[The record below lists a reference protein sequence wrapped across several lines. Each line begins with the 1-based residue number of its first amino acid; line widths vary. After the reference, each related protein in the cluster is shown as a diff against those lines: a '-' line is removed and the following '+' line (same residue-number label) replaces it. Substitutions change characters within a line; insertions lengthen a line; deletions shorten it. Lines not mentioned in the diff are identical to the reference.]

1 LTRRLLAVA
10 GLVLAAGFGAAA
22 ASGHGLDVEVRLHSP
37 AVVLR
42 AAYSGAE
49 AVAYAAVKIYAPGA
63 STVEFQSGNAD
74 ASGRFAFVPDHEG
87 EWRAVVDDE
96 LGHREERLISIG
108 RDFFAAGLV
117 LRGWKRARAVQSAM
131 EARGFDGS
139 FPGLRPSCLRPR
151 DVLAAAAFLAPFVA
165 VRMFRP

>member
-37 AVVLR
+37 VVVLR

-96 LGHREERLISIG
+96 LGHREERRISIG
-108 RDFFAAGLV
+108 RDFFATGAGV
-117 LRGWKRARAVQSAM
+117 
-131 EARGFDGS
+131 
-139 FPGLRPSCLRPR
+139 PGKP
-151 DVLAAAAFLAPFVA
+151 AAFSGAGGPESLRSRLPLWLRALVGLAFIFGGSGFLYGFKA
-165 VRMFRP
+165 RCRTGK